1 MFRQTDRPTQDKVRK
16 QLSCLPHAG
25 TEQCEVCLDKQNRQ
39 QTPSYRLQSTLTSVG
54 SETTLSMI
62 ISGQRMFANKH
73 VMIYKIY
80 EKP

>member
-1 MFRQTDRPTQDKVRK
+1 MR
-16 QLSCLPHAG
+16 
-25 TEQCEVCLDKQNRQ
+25 EQSNVKCVWASRTGGQ
-39 QTPSYRLQSTLTSVG
+39 QTRSYHLQSALTSVG

-62 ISGQRMFANKH
+62 ISGQGMFANKH